1 MVSYSFGTVE
11 QVILQHIVLYILLFT
26 YHKQQNNKKKA
37 FNNYTLQINVCR
49 AYVAGQNNTN

>member
-37 FNNYTLQINVCR
+37 FNNYTLQIN
-49 AYVAGQNNTN
+49 GT